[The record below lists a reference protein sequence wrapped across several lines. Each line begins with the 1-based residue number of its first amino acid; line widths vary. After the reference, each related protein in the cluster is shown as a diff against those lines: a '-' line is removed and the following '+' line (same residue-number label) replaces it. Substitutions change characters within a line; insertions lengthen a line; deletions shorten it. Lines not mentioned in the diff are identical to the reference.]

1 MNRISQA
8 MIFAAGLGT
17 RLRPLTDHIPK
28 ALVEVDGKTLLER
41 VILKLQANG
50 VERVVVNVHHF
61 HQKVRRFLAER
72 EFGTEIIIS
81 DESGLLL
88 DTGGGLKHAAHFFD
102 KSKPVLL
109 HNVDVLSGLD
119 SGRMLS
125 FHLDKNALAT
135 LFVQKRSSSRYLLF
149 DADMHLAGWKNANT
163 GEEIYTKPAN
173 TVSSQLA
180 FNGIHI
186 IDPQIFE
193 LMEDKGKFSIIPLYL
208 RLAPQHSIAG
218 FRDDDIH
225 YLDIGKP
232 GSIEEATRRI
242 AQF

>member
-72 EFGTEIIIS
+72 KFGTEIIIS

-102 KSKPVLL
+102 KSKPLLL
-109 HNVDVLSGLD
+109 HNVDVLSGID
-119 SGRMLS
+119 FGRMLS

-135 LFVQKRSSSRYLLF
+135 LFVQNRSSSRYLLF
-149 DADMHLAGWKNANT
+149 DADMHLAGWKNVNT
-163 GEEIYTKPAN
+163 GEEIYTNSAEN
-173 TVSSQLA
+173 VSSQLA

-186 IDPQIFE
+186 INPQVFDLIDE
-193 LMEDKGKFSIIPLYL
+193 SGKFSIIPLYL
-208 RLAPQHSIAG
+208 RLAAG
-218 FRDDDIH
+218 CKIMGYRDDNIP
-225 YLDIGKP
+225 YLDIGKKD
-232 GSIEEATRRI
+232 SVEEATRRI